1 VARVSTRST
10 LGRVYSLSRPFRLPI
25 PERFRSLKYLLP
37 SILIFVVFGILPVIW
52 VLYQSTFAW
61 SALIAGS
68 RRFVGVEN
76 YHNIVHSSRHM
87 LALGRTLVFVAASLA
102 IQIPLGLGIALLLN
116 RAFMG
121 RGIVRAL
128 LILPLTIPPISVGS
142 SWLLFARRGT
152 GFVPGLLDT
161 VGIQFAIR
169 QNALHAW
176 ASVLLMDAWHWVPL
190 LALIFLAGLTGVPP
204 SLVESARIDGAN
216 KLEVFWHV
224 TLPQLK
230 TVGVVALIIRTMDLF
245 RAYDSIWMLT
255 GGGSPGTS
263 TFLLNMDI
271 VRTVLDSANYGLGS
285 ALSLFTLYIIVVLS
299 WLIVNTLHQEVL
311 D

>member
-1 VARVSTRST
+1 
-10 LGRVYSLSRPFRLPI
+10 
-25 PERFRSLKYLLP
+25 
-37 SILIFVVFGILPVIW
+37 
-52 VLYQSTFAW
+52 
-61 SALIAGS
+61 
-68 RRFVGVEN
+68 
-76 YHNIVHSSRHM
+76 
-87 LALGRTLVFVAASLA
+87 
-102 IQIPLGLGIALLLN
+102 LLN
-116 RAFMG
+116 RAFRG

-142 SWLLFARRGT
+142 SWLLFMRRGT

-161 VGIQFAIR
+161 VGINLAIG

-176 ASVLLMDAWHWVPL
+176 LGVLLMDAWHWVPL
-190 LALIFLAGLTGVPP
+190 LALIFLAGLTGVSP
-204 SLVESARIDGAN
+204 SLIESAKIDGAN
-216 KLEVFWHV
+216 KLEIFWHV

-230 TVGVVALIIRTMDLF
+230 TVGVVALLIRTMDLF

-255 GGGSPGTS
+255 GGGPGTS
-263 TFLLNMDI
+263 TFVLNMDI

-285 ALSLFTLYIIVVLS
+285 ALSLFTLFIIVILS